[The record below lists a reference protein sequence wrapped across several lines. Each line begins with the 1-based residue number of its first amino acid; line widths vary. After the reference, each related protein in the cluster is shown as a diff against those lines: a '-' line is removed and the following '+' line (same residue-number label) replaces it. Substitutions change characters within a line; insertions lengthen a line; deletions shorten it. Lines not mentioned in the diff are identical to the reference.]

1 MGDNES
7 FRSMFPAD
15 LWAQAVA
22 RCLGSLQEVQ
32 RVDGLSALS
41 TVGEGILQRGGKGE
55 HFPFPSFPWG
65 AEEMG
70 VLCSGAV
77 SSPRRLTA
85 PRVSKED
92 SLAEPRPG
100 AGELEQHSHLWD
112 CLLLHAHTES
122 SSLHTQDTELFLTG
136 HITCVPTGHLQ
147 ELISSFLSFSPSSI
161 PILHF
166 NIPRRIS

>member
-1 MGDNES
+1 M
-7 FRSMFPAD
+7 
-15 LWAQAVA
+15 
-22 RCLGSLQEVQ
+22 
-32 RVDGLSALS
+32 
-41 TVGEGILQRGGKGE
+41 
-55 HFPFPSFPWG
+55 HFPLLAREFSNEVGRVNTFPFHRFP
-65 AEEMG
+65 G
-70 VLCSGAV
+70 VLRRRMSCAQERV

-92 SLAEPRPG
+92 SLAEPRPR

-147 ELISSFLSFSPSSI
+147 ELISSFLSFSPSSS
-161 PILHF
+161 PSFPFYRCHGILCQ
-166 NIPRRIS
+166 IWQKLLC